1 MIPSENTI
9 WWWNLDDIWKRI
21 LLINYHISEWN
32 ALNNRTFPILT
43 FTSLDDAYKHCYKK
57 NFKAKTY
64 HIEDEIIDKILR
76 LESISISKCDVDNF
90 EPLTKFKLKYLNISE
105 TGISNLKD
113 LKSFPDLIYL
123 CLGKSPIYNFNEISF
138 LTNLEQLYIYS
149 TPSFFD
155 LQPIS
160 NLTKLKYLWC
170 SDCSIREITPIKG
183 LKKLE
188 KLDLQDNKIT
198 YIDALRNL
206 KKLEHLN
213 IYSNDIYN
221 NTPLCRLVNLKSI
234 DISYNRI
241 YDLTPFSNLVNLEY
255 LRVRNNEIENLISIE
270 KLILLKSLD
279 ISYNHIDNID
289 FVKDMKHL
297 ERFQCFVN
305 KIKSIKP
312 LYSLDKLKYL
322 NTRSNLFP
330 IEEFDEL
337 KKINKLVDFSK
348 TEYFI

>member
-1 MIPSENTI
+1 MIPSEKTI

-21 LLINYHISEWN
+21 LLINYHISESDT
-32 ALNNRTFPILT
+32 LKNRKLPIFTFA
-43 FTSLDDAYKHCYKK
+43 SLEDAYKQCYKK
-57 NFKAKTY
+57 NFKVKTF
-64 HIEDEIIDKILR
+64 HIEDEIIDKILN
-76 LESISISKCDVDNF
+76 LESISISKCEVDNF

-105 TGISNLKD
+105 TGISSLQNLKF
-113 LKSFPDLIYL
+113 FPDLIYL
-123 CLGKSPIYNFNEISF
+123 CLGKSLIYNFDDISF

-155 LQPIS
+155 LQPLS

-170 SDCSIREITPIKG
+170 SDCSIREISPLKS

-206 KKLEHLN
+206 KKLEHLS
-213 IYSNDIYN
+213 IHSNDISN
-221 NTPLCRLVNLKSI
+221 NAPLYRLVNLKSI

-241 YDLTPFSNLVNLEY
+241 YDLSPFSNLVNLEY
-255 LRVRNNEIENLISIE
+255 LRVRSNEIENLTSID

-312 LYSLDKLKYL
+312 LYKLEKLKYL

-330 IEEFDEL
+330 IEEFNEL
-337 KKINKLVDFSK
+337 KRINKLIDFTK